1 MHQTD
6 TQPFEALDADVDDIL
21 LHLGPEVRNERRVW
35 PDTLAELVDVVA
47 DHLERRE
54 GQSRD
59 QARAGAQDLIVVLAH
74 HFGGR
79 RLYLPCDKP
88 LRLALRDLQIW
99 RDFDGRNI
107 AVLESRWKLSRQ
119 QVYNIIA
126 VQRRRHKNR
135 RQEIKNQMVGH
146 PYARHPG

>member
-1 MHQTD
+1 MRQTE
-6 TQPFEALDADVDDIL
+6 TQQSLFKALDGDVDDIL
-21 LHLGPEVRNERRVW
+21 LHLGSEVRNDRRVW
-35 PDTLAELVDVVA
+35 PDTLAELVDVFT

-54 GQSRD
+54 GHSRD
-59 QARAGAQDLIVVLAH
+59 QARAEAQDLIVVLAH

-79 RLYLPCDKP
+79 RLYLPGYKP

-107 AVLESRWKLSRQ
+107 AVLESQWQLTRQ
-119 QVYNIIA
+119 QIYNIIA

-135 RQEIKNQMVGH
+135 RQEIKNQMIGH
-146 PYARHPG
+146 P